1 MLSLTE
7 NLGLWYMKTLILNQT
22 NVLAGS
28 NNTVLEYNFPAGGIQ
43 LEQGQQVALAS
54 ITMYNST
61 PNISSVYVNDTFSYT
76 WVNGTNY
83 PVNIPTGF
91 YEISD
96 LNNFLHQTQLNN
108 GHYLYQ
114 NSTGNFVW
122 FLTMAVNVS
131 TYKIDLVSYRM
142 DATLFPI
149 GTGTSQYR
157 YQYPG
162 SPGPTVTPPG
172 SWANPGTQAYPQFL
186 IPVNAFRNIIGFEAG
201 TFPSNAVIAVATAAN
216 ITTSSTL
223 IPQVS
228 PLSAYTVKCNLV
240 NNTYSI
246 PNSLLYSFPPASTF
260 GAQFIV
266 APNQYSFIDVMPG
279 YYNVFRVE
287 LTDQNNRPVI
297 ILDPNITV
305 LIIIKGKTES
315 AGI

>member
-22 NVLAGS
+22 NVVAGT

-61 PNISSVYVNDTFSYT
+61 PNISSVYVNDVFLYK
-76 WVNGTNY
+76 WVNGVNY
-83 PVNIPTGF
+83 TVNIPTGF

-131 TYKIDLVSYRM
+131 TYKIDVVTYRM
-142 DATLFPI
+142 DTTIFPI
-149 GTGTSQYR
+149 GTGTTQYR
-157 YQYPG
+157 Y
-162 SPGPTVTPPG
+162 PGPTTTPPAG
-172 SWANPGTQAYPQFL
+172 WANPGTQAYPQLVILPNSFTS
-186 IPVNAFRNIIGFEAG
+186 VIGFESG
-201 TFPSNAVIAVATAAN
+201 NFPSNAAIAAATEPN

-246 PNSLLYSFPPASTF
+246 PNNLLYSFPPASTF

-279 YYNVFRVE
+279 YYNIFRVE
-287 LTDQNNRPVI
+287 FTDQNNRPVV

-315 AGI
+315 AGV

>member
-1 MLSLTE
+1 
-7 NLGLWYMKTLILNQT
+7 MKTLILNQT

-28 NNTVLEYNFPAGGIQ
+28 NNTILEYNFPAGGIQ

-61 PNISSVYVNDTFSYT
+61 PNISSVYVNDSFSYT
-76 WVNGTNY
+76 WVNGTTY
-83 PVNIPTGF
+83 PVNIVAGF

-96 LNNFLHQTQLNN
+96 LNNYLHQTQLNN

-122 FLTMAVNVS
+122 FLTMAVNAS
-131 TYKIDLVSYRM
+131 TYKIDMITYRM
-142 DATLFPI
+142 NTTLFPI
-149 GTGTSQYR
+149 GTATTEYR
-157 YQYPG
+157 Y
-162 SPGPTVTPPG
+162 PGPTTVSPSAPG
-172 SWANPGTQAYPQFL
+172 NTWANPGTQAYPQFV
-186 IPVNAFRNIIGFEAG
+186 IPSNNFRYIVGFEAG
-201 TFPSNAVIAVATAAN
+201 TYPSSTALTGNN

-260 GAQFIV
+260 GSQFIV
-266 APNQYSFIDVMPG
+266 SPNQYSFIDVMPG
-279 YYNVFRVE
+279 YYNIFRVE
-287 LTDQNNRPVI
+287 FTDQNNRPVI

-305 LIIIKGKTES
+305 LIIIKGKNES

>member
-1 MLSLTE
+1 
-7 NLGLWYMKTLILNQT
+7 MKTLILNQT
-22 NVLAGS
+22 NVVAGS
-28 NNTVLEYNFPAGGIQ
+28 NNTILEYNFPAGGIQ

-61 PNISSVYVNDTFSYT
+61 PNISSVYVNDSFSYT
-76 WVNGTNY
+76 WVNGTTY
-83 PVNIPTGF
+83 PVNIVAGF

-96 LNNFLHQTQLNN
+96 LNNYLHQTQLNN

-122 FLTMAVNVS
+122 FLTMAVNAS
-131 TYKIDLVSYRM
+131 TYKIDLITYRM
-142 DATLFPI
+142 NTTLFPI
-149 GTGTSQYR
+149 GTGTTDYR
-157 YQYPG
+157 Y
-162 SPGPTVTPPG
+162 PGPTTTPPG
-172 SWANPGTQAYPQFL
+172 AWSNPGTQAYPQFV
-186 IPVNAFRNIIGFEAG
+186 IPSNGFRYIVGFEAG
-201 TFPSNAVIAVATAAN
+201 SYPSSTTIPTVAN

-246 PNSLLYSFPPASTF
+246 PNSLLYSFPPSSTF
-260 GAQFIV
+260 GSQFIV
-266 APNQYSFIDVMPG
+266 SPNQYSFIDVMPG
-279 YYNVFRVE
+279 YYNIFRVE
-287 LTDQNNRPVI
+287 FTDQNNRPVI

-305 LIIIKGKTES
+305 LIIIKGKDES